1 MNFFEH
7 QDRAHQNT
15 RRLGWLYLLSLVC
28 IVGVIH
34 LALWLVY
41 RLILKG
47 NVSLLSPGMFLSVAV
62 PTLLVIGSGTLFKL
76 IRLRRG
82 GAAVAEELGGRLV
95 KPEQATAQ
103 EKQLLNIVAEMAIA
117 SGIPAP
123 QVFVL
128 DRETSINA
136 FAAGNSPQTAAIGVT
151 RGCLETLNRDELQ
164 GVIGHEF
171 SHILNGD
178 MRLNMKLI
186 GLLHG
191 IVLIYIL
198 GRFVLEYSP
207 DISIS
212 SDSDKD
218 SDSGSSFFA
227 TIAFG
232 IALMAVGGVGYFFG
246 RILQSAVSR
255 QREFLADASAV
266 QFTRNP
272 DGLASALQKIESHAN
287 HGRVSAP
294 QAAAMSHLFFGEANT
309 NWLSADWFATH
320 PPTRQRLQRLSV
332 SARHV
337 PLEAVVG
344 NAIARPS
351 TPTQAPSS
359 ASVMGFASTIAASSV
374 ASKVASNT
382 SGVSQPC
389 SQAPLTSSRSTA
401 SPNGRVVQ
409 VPESLQQKTET
420 LEGAIA
426 IAQSLMLEGQNPSVR
441 AQQEAWLQET
451 VPASLAELTL
461 QSGKILE
468 TSHPRLRLPLLD
480 SIIPTLQQASASQL
494 QQLFKVLQGLAT
506 IDKRWSLTEFVIYT
520 GLQHRLQPRLPQTTI
535 AAVDTLDPVWQD
547 CLMILA
553 AMARVGHTEPD
564 AIAYAFRSG
573 VFQLPGASTR
583 ELPAA
588 APNGNFSH
596 LKSSLERLKRLS
608 PKLKQAIVSSCTRVA
623 LQNKT
628 VTVPELE
635 LLWAIATCLDCPLP
649 SCLHSNEQKV
659 SPAVS

>member
-15 RRLGWLYLLSLVC
+15 RRLGWLYLLSLIC
-28 IVGVIH
+28 IVGAIH
-34 LALWLVY
+34 LALWLIY
-41 RLILKG
+41 RLILKS
-47 NVSLLSPGMFLSVAV
+47 NISLLNPSMLLGVAV

-95 KPEQATAQ
+95 EPEQATVL

-136 FAAGNSPQTAAIGVT
+136 FAAGNSPQKAAIGVT

-186 GLLHG
+186 GLLNG

-198 GRFVLEYSP
+198 GRFVVKYST

-218 SDSGSSFFA
+218 SGLGSSFFA

-232 IALMAVGGVGYFFG
+232 TALMAIGGLGYFFG

-255 QREFLADASAV
+255 QREFLADSSAV

-287 HGRVSAP
+287 HARVSAP

-309 NWLSADWFATH
+309 SWLSADWFATH

-332 SARHV
+332 SARQV
-337 PLEAVVG
+337 PAEAVVG
-344 NAIARPS
+344 NAIASPS
-351 TPTQAPSS
+351 TPAQATSS

-374 ASKVASNT
+374 ASNI
-382 SGVSQPC
+382 SGVSQSR
-389 SQAPLTSSRSTA
+389 SQAALTSSRSTP
-401 SPNGRVVQ
+401 SPNARVAQ
-409 VPESLQQKTET
+409 VPESLQQGTET

-426 IAQSLMLEGQNPSVR
+426 IAQSLMLDYQNPSVR
-441 AQQEAWLQET
+441 AQQEAWLQKT
-451 VPASLAELTL
+451 VPISLADLTI
-461 QSGKILE
+461 QSGKVLE
-468 TSHPRLRLPLLD
+468 TSNPRLRLPLLD
-480 SIIPTLQQASASQL
+480 SAIPVLQQATVSEL
-494 QQLFKVLQGLAT
+494 QQLFKVLQGLA
-506 IDKRWSLTEFVIYT
+506 IVDKRWSLTEFVIYT
-520 GLQHRLQPRLPQTTI
+520 GLQHRLQPRMTQPAI
-535 AAVDTLDPVWQD
+535 AATDTLAPVWQD
-547 CLMILA
+547 CLMVLA
-553 AMARVGHTEPD
+553 AIARVGHTEPD
-564 AIAYAFRSG
+564 TIAYAFRSG
-573 VFQLPGASTR
+573 VYQLPGASTQ
-583 ELPAA
+583 EIPTT
-588 APNGNFSH
+588 APNGNFNQ
-596 LKSSLERLKRLS
+596 LKSSLERLSSLS
-608 PKLKQAIVSSCTRVA
+608 AKLKQAIVSACTIIA
-623 LQNKT
+623 LQDQT
-628 VTVPELE
+628 ITLPESE

-649 SCLHSNEQKV
+649 PCLHFNGQKARLTV
-659 SPAVS
+659 S

>member
-15 RRLGWLYLLSLVC
+15 RRLGWLYLLSLIC
-28 IVGVIH
+28 IVGAIH
-34 LALWLVY
+34 LALWLIY
-41 RLILKG
+41 RLILKS
-47 NVSLLSPGMFLSVAV
+47 NISLLNPSMLLGVAV

-95 KPEQATAQ
+95 EPEQATVL

-136 FAAGNSPQTAAIGVT
+136 FAAGNSPQKAAIGVT

-186 GLLHG
+186 GLLNG

-198 GRFVLEYSP
+198 GRFVVKYST

-218 SDSGSSFFA
+218 SDLGSSFFA

-232 IALMAVGGVGYFFG
+232 TALMAIGGLGYFFG

-255 QREFLADASAV
+255 QREFLADSSAV

-287 HGRVSAP
+287 HARVSAP

-309 NWLSADWFATH
+309 SWLSADWFATH

-332 SARHV
+332 SARQV
-337 PLEAVVG
+337 PAEAVVG
-344 NAIARPS
+344 NAIASPS
-351 TPTQAPSS
+351 TPAQATSS

-374 ASKVASNT
+374 ASNI
-382 SGVSQPC
+382 SGVSQSR
-389 SQAPLTSSRSTA
+389 SQAALTSSRSTP
-401 SPNGRVVQ
+401 SPNARVAQ
-409 VPESLQQKTET
+409 VPESLQQGTET

-426 IAQSLMLEGQNPSVR
+426 IAQSLMLDYQNPSVR
-441 AQQEAWLQET
+441 AQQEAWLQKT
-451 VPASLAELTL
+451 VPISLADLTI
-461 QSGKILE
+461 QSGKVLE
-468 TSHPRLRLPLLD
+468 TSNPRLRLPRLD
-480 SIIPTLQQASASQL
+480 SAIPVLQQATVSEL
-494 QQLFKVLQGLAT
+494 QQLFKVLQGLA
-506 IDKRWSLTEFVIYT
+506 IVDKRWSLTEFVIYT
-520 GLQHRLQPRLPQTTI
+520 GLQHRLQPRMTQPAI
-535 AAVDTLDPVWQD
+535 AATDTLAPVWQD
-547 CLMILA
+547 CLMVLA
-553 AMARVGHTEPD
+553 AIARVGHTEPD
-564 AIAYAFRSG
+564 TIAYAFRSG
-573 VFQLPGASTR
+573 VYQLPGASTQ
-583 ELPAA
+583 EILTT
-588 APNGNFSH
+588 APNGNFNQ
-596 LKSSLERLKRLS
+596 LKSSLERLSSLS
-608 PKLKQAIVSSCTRVA
+608 AKLKQAIVSACTIIA
-623 LQNKT
+623 LQDQT
-628 VTVPELE
+628 ITLPESE

-649 SCLHSNEQKV
+649 PCLHFNGQKARLTV
-659 SPAVS
+659 S

>member
-28 IVGVIH
+28 IVSAIY
-34 LALWLVY
+34 LALWLIC
-41 RLILKG
+41 RLILKA
-47 NVSLLSPGMFLSVAV
+47 NVGLLSLNMFLSVAV
-62 PTLLVIGSGTLFKL
+62 PTLLAIGSGTLFKL
-76 IRLRRG
+76 IKLRRG

-95 KPEQATAQ
+95 EPEQATVQ

-136 FAAGNSPQTAAIGVT
+136 FAAGNSPQKAAIGVT
-151 RGCLETLNRDELQ
+151 RGCLEALNRDELQ

-191 IVLIYIL
+191 ILLIHIL
-198 GRFVLEYSP
+198 GRFVVRYSP
-207 DISIS
+207 EISIS
-212 SDSDKD
+212 SESKSEKE

-227 TIAFG
+227 IIAFG
-232 IALMAVGGVGYFFG
+232 IALMAIGGVGYFFG

-287 HGRVSAP
+287 HARVSAP
-294 QAAAMSHLFFGEANT
+294 QAAAMSHLFFGESNT
-309 NWLSADWFATH
+309 NWLSADWFSTH
-320 PPTRQRLQRLSV
+320 PPTRQRLQRLSIG
-332 SARHV
+332 ARQV
-337 PLEAVVG
+337 PAEAVVG
-344 NAIARPS
+344 NAIATVPAS
-351 TPTQAPSS
+351 PTQSPQVA
-359 ASVMGFASTIAASSV
+359 VMGFASNNSTSSI
-374 ASKVASNT
+374 ASN
-382 SGVSQPC
+382 SAAALKSSSLP
-389 SQAPLTSSRSTA
+389 PLTSLSSTTVA
-401 SPNGRVVQ
+401 NTHVAQ
-409 VPESLQQKTET
+409 LPESLQQATET

-426 IAQSLMLEGQNPSVR
+426 IAQSLMLDCQNPSVR
-441 AQQEAWLQET
+441 VQQEAWLQQT
-451 VPASLAELTL
+451 VPISLANLTL
-461 QSGKILE
+461 ESGKILD
-468 TSHPRLRLPLLD
+468 TSNPRLRLPLLN
-480 SIIPTLQQASASQL
+480 SVIPVLQQAPASQL

-506 IDKRWSLTEFVIYT
+506 ADKRWSLTEFVIYT
-520 GLQHRLQPRLPQTTI
+520 VLRHRLQPRVAQPAI

-547 CLMILA
+547 CLMVLA

-564 AIAYAFRSG
+564 TVAFAFRSG
-573 VFQLPGASTR
+573 VYQLPGASTR
-583 ELPAA
+583 ELPTA

-596 LKSSLERLKRLS
+596 LKSSLERMSMLS
-608 PKLKQAIVSSCTRVA
+608 PKLKQTVVSACSTIA
-623 LQNKT
+623 LQDKT
-628 VTVPELE
+628 VTLPESE
-635 LLWAIATCLDCPLP
+635 LLWAIATCLDSPLP
-649 SCLHSNEQKV
+649 SCLHSNEQK
-659 SPAVS
+659 SQLAVS

>member
-15 RRLGWLYLLSLVC
+15 RRLGWLYLLSLVG
-28 IVGVIH
+28 IIGAIYLV
-34 LALWLVY
+34 LWLIC
-41 RLILKG
+41 RLILKA
-47 NVSLLSPGMFLSVAV
+47 NISLLSPGMFLSVAV

-76 IRLRRG
+76 IWLRRG
-82 GAAVAEELGGRLV
+82 GAAVAEDLGGRLV
-95 KPEQATAQ
+95 EPEQATVL

-136 FAAGNSPQTAAIGVT
+136 FAAGNSPQKAAIGVT

-191 IVLIYIL
+191 ILLIYIL
-198 GRFVLEYSP
+198 GRFVLQYSP
-207 DISIS
+207 DISFTS
-212 SDSDKD
+212 EKESN
-218 SDSGSSFFA
+218 SGSNFLA
-227 TIAFG
+227 TIALG
-232 IALMAVGGVGYFFG
+232 IALMAIGGLGYFFG

-287 HGRVSAP
+287 HARVLAP

-309 NWLSADWFATH
+309 SWLSADWFATH

-332 SARHV
+332 SARQV
-337 PLEAVVG
+337 PTEAVVG
-344 NAIARPS
+344 NAIASPS
-351 TPTQAPSS
+351 APAQATSS
-359 ASVMGFASTIAASSV
+359 AKVMGFASTIAAST
-374 ASKVASNT
+374 VASNT
-382 SGVSQPC
+382 SGVSKPR
-389 SQAPLTSSRSTA
+389 SQAPLTSSRSTP
-401 SPNGRVVQ
+401 SPNARVAQ
-409 VPESLQQKTET
+409 VPESLQQGTET

-426 IAQSLMLEGQNPSVR
+426 IAQSLMLDYQNPSVR
-441 AQQEAWLQET
+441 AQQEALLQQT
-451 VPASLAELTL
+451 VPISLADLTI
-461 QSGKILE
+461 QSGKVLE
-468 TSHPRLRLPLLD
+468 TSNPRLRLPLLD
-480 SIIPTLQQASASQL
+480 LAIPVLQQATVSEL
-494 QQLFKVLQGLAT
+494 QQLFKVLQGLA
-506 IDKRWSLTEFVIYT
+506 IVDKRWSLTEFVIYT
-520 GLQHRLQPRLPQTTI
+520 ALQHRLQPRVTQPAI
-535 AAVDTLDPVWQD
+535 AATDTLDSVWQD
-547 CLMILA
+547 CLMVLA

-564 AIAYAFRSG
+564 TIAYAFRSG
-573 VFQLPGASTR
+573 VYQLPGASTR
-583 ELPAA
+583 EIPTTT
-588 APNGNFSH
+588 PNGNFNQ
-596 LKSSLERLKRLS
+596 LKSSLERLSSLS
-608 PKLKQAIVSSCTRVA
+608 AKLKQAIVSACTIVA
-623 LQNKT
+623 LQDQT
-628 VTVPELE
+628 ITLPESE

-649 SCLHSNEQKV
+649 PCLYFNGQKARLVV
-659 SPAVS
+659 S

>member
-28 IVGVIH
+28 IVCAIH
-34 LALWLVY
+34 LALWLIY
-41 RLILKG
+41 RLILKV
-47 NVSLLSPGMFLSVAV
+47 NISLLSPGMLLSVAV
-62 PTLLVIGSGTLFKL
+62 PTLLVIVSGTLFKL

-95 KPEQATAQ
+95 VPEQATVL

-136 FAAGNSPQTAAIGVT
+136 FAAGNSSQKAAIGVT

-191 IVLIYIL
+191 ILLIHIL
-198 GRFVLEYSP
+198 GRFVVRYAP

-212 SDSDKD
+212 SESKSEKD
-218 SDSGSSFFA
+218 SDSGSTFFA
-227 TIAFG
+227 TVAFG
-232 IALMAVGGVGYFFG
+232 IALMVIGGVGYFFG

-287 HGRVSAP
+287 HAEISAP
-294 QAAAMSHLFFGEANT
+294 QAAAMSHLFFGESNT
-309 NWLSADWFATH
+309 SWLSADWFDTH

-332 SARHV
+332 VARQVSA
-337 PLEAVVG
+337 EATVG
-344 NAIARPS
+344 NAIANVS
-351 TPTQAPSS
+351 ATPAHVAQMT
-359 ASVMGFASTIAASSV
+359 SVMGFASTPSASL
-374 ASKVASNT
+374 VASNPPVALK
-382 SGVSQPC
+382 SGSQTP
-389 SQAPLTSSRSTA
+389 ATASRSSAQTLNA
-401 SPNGRVVQ
+401 GVAQ
-409 VPESLQQKTET
+409 LPESLQQGTQT

-426 IAQSLMLEGQNPSVR
+426 IAQSLMLDCQNPSVR
-441 AQQEAWLQET
+441 VQQEAWLQQT
-451 VPASLAELTL
+451 VPISLADLTL
-461 QSGKILE
+461 ESGKILD
-468 TSHPRLRLPLLD
+468 TSNPRLRLPLLN
-480 SIIPTLQQASASQL
+480 SVIPVLQQAPASQL

-506 IDKRWSLTEFVIYT
+506 ADKRWSLTEFVIYT
-520 GLQHRLQPRLPQTTI
+520 VLQHRLQPRVAQPAI
-535 AAVDTLDPVWQD
+535 AAVDTLDAVWQD
-547 CLMILA
+547 CLMVLA

-564 AIAYAFRSG
+564 TVAYAFRSG
-573 VFQLPGASTR
+573 VYQLPGASMR
-583 ELPAA
+583 ELPTA

-596 LKSSLERLKRLS
+596 LKSSLERMSALS
-608 PKLKQAIVSSCTRVA
+608 PKLKQAIVSACSTIA
-623 LQNKT
+623 LQDQT
-628 VTVPELE
+628 VTLPESE
-635 LLWAIATCLDCPLP
+635 LLWAIATCLDSPLP
-649 SCLHSNEQKV
+649 SCLHPNEQK
-659 SPAVS
+659 SRLAVS

>member
-15 RRLGWLYLLSLVC
+15 RRLGWLYLLSLIC
-28 IVGVIH
+28 IVGAIH
-34 LALWLVY
+34 LALWLIY
-41 RLILKG
+41 RLILKS
-47 NVSLLSPGMFLSVAV
+47 NISLLNPSMLLGVAV

-95 KPEQATAQ
+95 EPEQATVL

-136 FAAGNSPQTAAIGVT
+136 FAAGNSPQKAAIGVT

-186 GLLHG
+186 GLLNG

-198 GRFVLEYSP
+198 GRFVVKYST

-218 SDSGSSFFA
+218 SGLGSSFFA

-232 IALMAVGGVGYFFG
+232 TALMAIGGLGYFFG

-255 QREFLADASAV
+255 QREFLADSSAV

-287 HGRVSAP
+287 HARVSAP

-309 NWLSADWFATH
+309 SWLSADWFATH

-332 SARHV
+332 SARQV
-337 PLEAVVG
+337 PAEAVVG
-344 NAIARPS
+344 NAIASPS
-351 TPTQAPSS
+351 TPAQATSS

-374 ASKVASNT
+374 ASNI
-382 SGVSQPC
+382 SGVSQSR
-389 SQAPLTSSRSTA
+389 SQAALTSSRSTP
-401 SPNGRVVQ
+401 SPNARVAQ
-409 VPESLQQKTET
+409 VPESLQQGTET

-426 IAQSLMLEGQNPSVR
+426 IAQSLMLDYQNPSVR
-441 AQQEAWLQET
+441 AQQEAWLQKT
-451 VPASLAELTL
+451 VPISLADLTI
-461 QSGKILE
+461 QSGKVLE
-468 TSHPRLRLPLLD
+468 TSNPRLRLPRLD
-480 SIIPTLQQASASQL
+480 SAIPVLQQATVSEL
-494 QQLFKVLQGLAT
+494 QQLFKVLQGLA
-506 IDKRWSLTEFVIYT
+506 IVDKRWSLTEFVIYT
-520 GLQHRLQPRLPQTTI
+520 GLQHRLQPRMTQPAI
-535 AAVDTLDPVWQD
+535 AATDTLAPVWQD
-547 CLMILA
+547 CLMVLA
-553 AMARVGHTEPD
+553 AIARVGHTEPD
-564 AIAYAFRSG
+564 TIAYAFRSG
-573 VFQLPGASTR
+573 VYQLPGASTQ
-583 ELPAA
+583 EILTT
-588 APNGNFSH
+588 APNGNFNQ
-596 LKSSLERLKRLS
+596 LKSSLERLSSLS
-608 PKLKQAIVSSCTRVA
+608 AKLKQAIVSACTIIA
-623 LQNKT
+623 LQDQT
-628 VTVPELE
+628 ITLPESE

-649 SCLHSNEQKV
+649 PCLHFNGQKARLTV
-659 SPAVS
+659 S

>member
-15 RRLGWLYLLSLVC
+15 RRLGWLYLLSLIC
-28 IVGVIH
+28 IVGAIH
-34 LALWLVY
+34 LALWLIY
-41 RLILKG
+41 RLILKS
-47 NVSLLSPGMFLSVAV
+47 NISLLNPSMLLGVAV

-95 KPEQATAQ
+95 EPEQATVL

-136 FAAGNSPQTAAIGVT
+136 FAAGNSPQKAAIGVT

-186 GLLHG
+186 GLLNG

-198 GRFVLEYSP
+198 GRFVVKYST

-218 SDSGSSFFA
+218 SDLGSSFFA

-232 IALMAVGGVGYFFG
+232 TALMAIGGLGYFFG

-255 QREFLADASAV
+255 QREFLADSSAV

-287 HGRVSAP
+287 HARVSAP

-309 NWLSADWFATH
+309 SWLSADWFATH

-332 SARHV
+332 SARQV
-337 PLEAVVG
+337 PAEAVVG
-344 NAIARPS
+344 NAIASPS
-351 TPTQAPSS
+351 TPAQATSS

-374 ASKVASNT
+374 ASNI
-382 SGVSQPC
+382 SGVSQSR
-389 SQAPLTSSRSTA
+389 SQAALTSSRSTP
-401 SPNGRVVQ
+401 SPNARVAQ
-409 VPESLQQKTET
+409 VPESLQQGTET

-426 IAQSLMLEGQNPSVR
+426 IAQSLMLDYQNPSVR
-441 AQQEAWLQET
+441 AQQEAWLQKT
-451 VPASLAELTL
+451 VPISLADLTI
-461 QSGKILE
+461 QSGKVLE
-468 TSHPRLRLPLLD
+468 TSNPRLRLPLLD
-480 SIIPTLQQASASQL
+480 SAIPVLQQATVSEL
-494 QQLFKVLQGLAT
+494 QQLFKVLQGLA
-506 IDKRWSLTEFVIYT
+506 IVDKRWSLTEFVIYT
-520 GLQHRLQPRLPQTTI
+520 GLQHRLQPRMTQPAI
-535 AAVDTLDPVWQD
+535 AATDTLAPVWQD
-547 CLMILA
+547 CLMVLA
-553 AMARVGHTEPD
+553 AIARVGHTEPD
-564 AIAYAFRSG
+564 TIAYAFRSG
-573 VFQLPGASTR
+573 VYQLPGASTQ
-583 ELPAA
+583 EILTT
-588 APNGNFSH
+588 APNGNFNQ
-596 LKSSLERLKRLS
+596 LKSSLERLSSLS
-608 PKLKQAIVSSCTRVA
+608 AKLKQAIVSACTIIA
-623 LQNKT
+623 LQDQT
-628 VTVPELE
+628 ITLPESE
-635 LLWAIATCLDCPLP
+635 LLWEIATCLDCPLP
-649 SCLHSNEQKV
+649 PCLHFNGQKARLTV
-659 SPAVS
+659 S